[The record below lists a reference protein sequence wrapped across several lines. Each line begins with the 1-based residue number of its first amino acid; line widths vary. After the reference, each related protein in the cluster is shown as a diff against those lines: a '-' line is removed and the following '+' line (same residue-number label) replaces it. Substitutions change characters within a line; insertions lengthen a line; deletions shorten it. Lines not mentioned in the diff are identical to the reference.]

1 MELLDKHFKPQR
13 TRYAAAHVFRARK
26 QRQSETVAEYVAD
39 LRSLISKCDYK
50 PDQLDHQL
58 TEQLA
63 EGLANELHR
72 KKLIEKL
79 DAAAEDNRKFAN
91 AVEIALKLEM
101 LDKDVREAAS
111 SSSGS
116 GTVNAA
122 AESHASTGR
131 GRGRGASDRRGS
143 DRGHDRGGSDRVGR
157 GRGGGGYHRRASR
170 EDAREDEEEDE
181 SDSCARCGAA
191 GHDVRDCR
199 IRAYTKCYTCGKPGH
214 IARVCP
220 RRAKED
226 EPRSPSPSSK
236 ARSKTASSSK
246 IAYVAEPDSA
256 YFDRFDFVG
265 GVYETATASAQSPV
279 FSADYDYVFDDN
291 DVAQPR
297 YERECKSVDDNVQ
310 RQLATALARIVC
322 LEGDVASLR
331 AQLESTAMQQSSRNA
346 SETAIR
352 DATRS
357 DDEFAVASIV
367 EESVDENRDEEQRMY
382 ASQLPIEEK
391 TQRESTS
398 QPASRYEEWGGRRV
412 ARKKKAR
419 KKPKC

>member
-26 QRQSETVAEYVAD
+26 QRESETVAEYVAD

-101 LDKDVREAAS
+101 LDHDVREAAS
-111 SSSGS
+111 SSSGPS
-116 GTVNAA
+116 TVNAA
-122 AESHASTGR
+122 AESRASSSRGRDRGRGGSERSGR
-131 GRGRGASDRRGS
+131 GRGDSFRGPRPR
-143 DRGHDRGGSDRVGR
+143 
-157 GRGGGGYHRRASR
+157 
-170 EDAREDEEEDE
+170 REDEREDTREDEDEDE
-181 SDSCARCGAA
+181 SASCARCGAD

-226 EPRSPSPSSK
+226 DEPRSPSPRSK

-246 IAYVAEPDSA
+246 IAHVSEPDSA
-256 YFDRFDFVG
+256 YFERFDFVG
-265 GVYETATASAQSPV
+265 GVYETAPASEQSFK
-279 FSADYDYVFDDN
+279 FSPADYDCGFAD
-291 DVAQPR
+291 AA
-297 YERECKSVDDNVQ
+297 DNVQ
-310 RQLATALARIVC
+310 SPYASAEQLSIALARIAH
-322 LEGDVASLR
+322 LEGELVRLQAKLHIDSTLTVAR
-331 AQLESTAMQQSSRNA
+331 VAHAECA
-346 SETAIR
+346 SETSER
-352 DATRS
+352 DDVTCA
-357 DDEFAVASIV
+357 DD
-367 EESVDENRDEEQRMY
+367 DEEQR
-382 ASQLPIEEK
+382 AVSLLDNCDATSRVDDLSSIEVK
-391 TQRESTS
+391 T
-398 QPASRYEEWGGRRV
+398 
-412 ARKKKAR
+412 KKKAKTTKR
-419 KKPKC
+419 TKKKQSAAKTEAVALESD